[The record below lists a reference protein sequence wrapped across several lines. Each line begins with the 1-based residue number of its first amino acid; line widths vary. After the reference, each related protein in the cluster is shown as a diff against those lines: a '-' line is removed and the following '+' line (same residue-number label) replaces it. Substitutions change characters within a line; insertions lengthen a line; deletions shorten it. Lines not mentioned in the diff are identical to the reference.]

1 MGMVRMFLEELSISY
16 TALFMFFGSAALLS
30 FSDKLQKDPVIQPWI
45 VDYHPYIWILLLA
58 SGLYLVVSTIVNL
71 IKGVGRMWR
80 RARKEKIF
88 NEVMRNLTQ
97 EDMEIL
103 TLFYNCVDHTVRETI
118 ELNLLDSKVQ
128 RLEDKG
134 VILSLAFSGVSR
146 SDCPTCPMIY
156 MINPKAKEFLLKTA
170 LKPNL

>member
-1 MGMVRMFLEELSISY
+1 MGIVRMFFEELSISY
-16 TALFMFFGSAALLS
+16 TALFMFFGAAILLL

-45 VDYHPYIWILLLA
+45 VDYHPYIWILLSV
-58 SGLYLVVSTIVNL
+58 SGLYLVVSIIVNL

-80 RARKEKIF
+80 RARKEKIL
-88 NEVMRNLTQ
+88 NEVMKNLTQ

-103 TLFYNCVDHTVRETI
+103 TLFYNCVDNTVQEAI
-118 ELNLLDSKVQ
+118 ELNFLDSKVQ

-134 VILSLAFSGVSR
+134 VILSLAFSGVIR
-146 SDCPTCPMIY
+146 SDCSICPMIF

-170 LKPNL
+170 PDSKK